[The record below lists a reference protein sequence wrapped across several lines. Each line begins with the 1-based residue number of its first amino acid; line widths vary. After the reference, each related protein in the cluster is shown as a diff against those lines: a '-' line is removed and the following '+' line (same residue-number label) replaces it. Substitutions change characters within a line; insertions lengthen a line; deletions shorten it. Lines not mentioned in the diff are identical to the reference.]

1 MLFSTVD
8 QHGQL
13 ISYGLFP
20 PRAPPPPSPPLPS
33 WCNEAEEICAK
44 NEDKEDEANESG
56 VIVATAG
63 VITII
68 VVVVI
73 FVVLY
78 QGDGAGH

>member
-1 MLFSTVD
+1 MSFSTVD
-8 QHGQL
+8 QHSQL
-13 ISYGLFP
+13 ISYGLTHP
-20 PRAPPPPSPPLPS
+20 EAVKVPYTYLG
-33 WCNEAEEICAK
+33 NEDEEICVK
-44 NEDKEDEANESG
+44 NEEKEDKANESG

-78 QGDGAGH
+78 QGDGAGR